1 MGQAREGRMVSMEN
15 LAKAIVDS
23 VQIFGQL
30 LDQWANNQ
38 VDITNNVPV
47 PVGDTISSVFS
58 NFVSFLAQLT
68 SEIIGLI

>member
-1 MGQAREGRMVSMEN
+1 MEN

-23 VQIFGQL
+23 VQLFGQL

-58 NFVSFLAQLT
+58 NIVSFLAQLT